1 MSDLFQ
7 FRDSLEPEG
16 APDPLQSRSGGG
28 AGEETV
34 DEFVNFDVHATD
46 GSIGDVLDVKRGPGE
61 SYLIVATGGTI
72 LTDKVMIPAGL
83 VDRVDFEG
91 KTVHV
96 DRSTEE
102 IKNGPEF
109 DEERFRED
117 AYRTELSDY
126 YST

>member
-16 APDPLQSRSGGG
+16 APDPLQSRAGGG

-34 DEFVNFDVHATD
+34 DELVSFDVQATD

-61 SYLIVATGGTI
+61 SYLIVSTGGTI
-72 LTDKVMIPAGL
+72 VSKKMLIPAGL
-83 VDRVDFEG
+83 VERVDRDG

-96 DRSTEE
+96 DRSKGE
-102 IKNGPEF
+102 IQNGPEF
-109 DEERFRED
+109 DEEQLRSD
-117 AYRTELSDY
+117 AYRTELSAY
-126 YST
+126 YSR

>member
-16 APDPLQSRSGGG
+16 APDPLQSRAGGG

-34 DEFVNFDVHATD
+34 DELVSFDVHATD
-46 GSIGDVLDVKRGPGE
+46 GSIGDVLDVKRAPGE
-61 SYLIVATGGTI
+61 SYLIVSTGGTI
-72 LTDKVMIPAGL
+72 LTKKVLIPAGL
-83 VDRVDFEG
+83 VERVDREG
-91 KTVHV
+91 KTLHV
-96 DRSTEE
+96 DRSTDE

-109 DEERFRED
+109 DEERFRTD

-126 YST
+126 YSR